1 MEENLRQEE
10 TAQPEAIPEPFQ
22 EPNDMQMESPD
33 DGQDSEAK
41 KFQSMYDKKSADYDR
56 LNSEVSELKKLEKLG
71 TMLKERPDVVDAM
84 KKTLRR

>member
-10 TAQPEAIPEPFQ
+10 AVEEGAEPEPFQ

-41 KFQSMYDKKSADYDR
+41 KFWNPVLGPSAVKSPY
-56 LNSEVSELKKLEKLG
+56 
-71 TMLKERPDVVDAM
+71 P
-84 KKTLRR
+84 